1 MLENAAHR
9 LVGAGMHGLL
19 QHCQWLIPKAV
30 HGQNERYAIPWLLR
44 CFPVLE
50 ISHVY
55 IYILCNLLYVP
66 KNLNSEIYVMG
77 GARSVQDVL
86 YICIYTHTAQ
96 TYWKTSLVWSSP
108 NIFQPSPAAPGRWGA
123 AMKTP
128 AWRGSLFRVRSKFT
142 SKSRPAGMVPTT

>member
-1 MLENAAHR
+1 MRHIGWLAPVCMGCCNIASGWYQKLSTVKMKDTLSHGCS
-9 LVGAGMHGLL
+9 GASLFWKFHM
-19 QHCQWLIPKAV
+19 
-30 HGQNERYAIPWLLR
+30 
-44 CFPVLE
+44 
-50 ISHVY
+50 Y